1 MTQGKRLIF
10 IALIALALLVP
21 LMFTKEIVS
30 ERMSLYRSAIQ
41 DISST
46 WGSAQLI
53 KGPFLGV
60 PLEIAE
66 KTTVRNDHGELVERV
81 RIVSRTAV
89 ILPER
94 LEITADITPAER
106 ARGIYHYTVYTSSIV
121 SKARFQVPDLKKT
134 VDNLHAVLWDRAF
147 LSWGITDLR
156 GVEEARCALED
167 GGETNASRT
176 PDAGSGFAWLQSGF
190 HVSLAHP
197 EQEKS
202 FSCRLDLR
210 LNGSGGMNFAPIG
223 ETSVISVSSPWPHP
237 SFTGEKLPTERT
249 VSDKGF
255 SARWQIPHLA
265 RSYPQLFLSGG
276 KENSSVVS
284 QIDRFSVGVALF
296 EPVAYYTLVVRAT
309 KYGLLFIC
317 LTFVG
322 LIAFEA
328 SGGLRMHPLQY
339 GLTGLAMVVF
349 YLVLLSLAE
358 HTGFFWAYMAA
369 SATMIAMIG
378 AYVAAALRSV
388 ARGLAISLLLAG
400 LYLLLYAL
408 LQLEDYALLVGTV
421 LVVAMLAT
429 LMYVTR
435 NMGSGRRQPSPPEEH
450 PTAQGTDAR
459 P

>member
-1 MTQGKRLIF
+1 MTQGKRLVF

-21 LMFTKEIVS
+21 LMFTREIVS
-30 ERMSLYRSAIQ
+30 ERMGLYRSAIQ

-46 WGSAQLI
+46 WGSAQRI
-53 KGPFLGV
+53 KGPFLGI
-60 PLEIAE
+60 PLEVAE
-66 KTTVRNDHGELVERV
+66 KTTVRNSQGELTEKV
-81 RIVSRTAV
+81 RIVSRIAV

-106 ARGIYHYTVYTSSIV
+106 ARGIYRSTVYTSTIV
-121 SKARFQVPDLKKT
+121 SEARFQVPNLEKA
-134 VDNLHAVLWDRAF
+134 VDNVHAVLWDRAF

-156 GVEEARCALED
+156 GVEEARCALA
-167 GGETNASRT
+167 GGEGANATRVPES
-176 PDAGSGFAWLQSGF
+176 GSGFAWLSSGF
-190 HVSLAHP
+190 HISLAHLEP
-197 EQEKS
+197 DAF
-202 FSCRLDLR
+202 FSSRLDLR
-210 LNGSGGMNFAPIG
+210 LNGSGDISFAPIG
-223 ETSVISVSSPWPHP
+223 GTSVIAVSSPWPHP

-276 KENSSVVS
+276 KENPGATA
-284 QIDRFSVGVALF
+284 QIDKFSVGVALF

-378 AYVAAALRSV
+378 AYVAAALHSM

-408 LQLEDYALLVGTV
+408 LQLEDYALLVGTG

-435 NMGSGRRQPSPPEEH
+435 NMGGEKRQAAPPEGDSS
-450 PTAQGTDAR
+450 AQNAGVR